1 MMAAF
6 VITIFVLLL
15 AALPALMFIKNLQL
29 YLLAPN
35 SGEFW
40 DKAKGEAISV
50 LIPVRNEAAGIA
62 ETLEHLLRSTHPQF
76 EILILDDHSED
87 TTADI
92 VESFVKRDGRVRL
105 LRSQPLPE
113 GWNGKQHA
121 CWQLAQ
127 HAQHRWL
134 LFLDADVHLTPDAL
148 ERVAAQMLQ
157 RPVSL
162 LSGFPRQ
169 ITGTLSEKMLIPM
182 MHIVL
187 LGYLPIE
194 RMRASSDASFS
205 AGCGQLFFAHR
216 DDYFRCGG
224 HAEIASS
231 RHDGIKLPKL
241 FRQHKLQTDLFDA
254 TDIAACRMYRGYS
267 QVTRGL
273 LKNASEG
280 IANRVLIGPFTL
292 LLGGAFVA
300 PSILLIMAIYWQWS
314 LTLLALA
321 SLSVFLSYMPRVL
334 AAQRFQQS
342 WLGAVLHPVAVAWFL
357 ALQWRALVE
366 SFMGKRVTW
375 RGRL

>member
-6 VITIFVLLL
+6 VITIFVLFL
-15 AALPALMFIKNLQL
+15 AALPALMFVKNLQL

-35 SGEFW
+35 SGEFL
-40 DKAKGEAISV
+40 DKAKSEAISV

-62 ETLEHLLRSTHPQF
+62 ETLEHLLRSTHPHF

-92 VESFVKRDGRVRL
+92 VESFAKRDGRVCL

-127 HAQHRWL
+127 HAQYGWL

-148 ERVAAQMLQ
+148 ERVVAQMLQ

-241 FRQHKLQTDLFDA
+241 FRQHKMQTDLFDA

-273 LKNASEG
+273 LKNATEG

-300 PSILLIMAIYWQWS
+300 PSILLILAIYWQWS
-314 LTLLALA
+314 LTLLALV
-321 SLSVFLSYMPRVL
+321 SLSVLLSYLPRVL

-342 WLGAVLHPVAVAWFL
+342 WLGVVLHPVAVAWFL